1 MTAFDPPDQEL
12 RGLHAKLVLVE
23 SDDWL
28 AALIGSS
35 NATEAGLG
43 LHPRRGHHELNLWL
57 GCPAGSKTAKHLRA
71 LARVGEQIDL
81 DDERWEPLPDEDE
94 PTTPVLPA
102 GFVQCTIDA
111 RPRPLGCC
119 SSSIPGHCRR
129 RGGCGAPP
137 GGSC

>member
-1 MTAFDPPDQEL
+1 M
-12 RGLHAKLVLVE
+12 
-23 SDDWL
+23 
-28 AALIGSS
+28 
-35 NATEAGLG
+35 G

-57 GCPAGSKTAKHLRA
+57 GCPAGSKTAKHLWA

-111 RPRPLGCC
+111 TTPPRLLLELDARSLPTSWRGQQ
-119 SSSIPGHCRR
+119 PRKAGAADRR
-129 RGGCGAPP
+129 
-137 GGSC
+137 